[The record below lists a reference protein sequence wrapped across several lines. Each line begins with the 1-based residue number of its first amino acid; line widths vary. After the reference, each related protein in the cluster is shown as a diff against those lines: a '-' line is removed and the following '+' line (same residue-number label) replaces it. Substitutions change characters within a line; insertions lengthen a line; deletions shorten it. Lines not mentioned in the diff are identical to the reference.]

1 MRLAKFGALLL
12 FGVAA
17 LFGIVLAINPADQ
30 NSSPDSVVGYLR
42 DSECVYRFHEVLK
55 PLSNGCV
62 EACVRGGA
70 SLVILT
76 RQEQVFH
83 PISAEMPAR
92 EIRSKLLPYVGKL
105 VKVSGTIYSRG
116 GSKAIAVERIEEIKE

>member
-17 LFGIVLAINPADQ
+17 LFGIALAINPADQ

-83 PISAEMPAR
+83 PFSRNACQGDPLKAASVRRQAR
-92 EIRSKLLPYVGKL
+92 QGFWHDL
-105 VKVSGTIYSRG
+105 
-116 GSKAIAVERIEEIKE
+116 

>member
-1 MRLAKFGALLL
+1 MFAKRVIVLLSVLAAA
-12 FGVAA
+12 FGVAFA
-17 LFGIVLAINPADQ
+17 VRGGAQ
-30 NSSPDSVVGYLR
+30 NSSTDSVVGYLR

-83 PISAEMPAR
+83 PFSRNACQGDPLKAASVRRQAR
-92 EIRSKLLPYVGKL
+92 QGFWHDL
-105 VKVSGTIYSRG
+105 
-116 GSKAIAVERIEEIKE
+116 